1 MDSLYF
7 FVKSLD
13 VSQIHYLYHRFT
25 INSLSFLQIHYE
37 SIIFFV
43 DSLWFFYLFGEF
55 SMNSIFFREFT
66 MNSLPFSFIHYEFNW
81 CVANILWIHLE
92 YISFMNSL
100 LIHLLFYEFTIY
112 FTNMSLMCFPYSLI
126 SVSCW
131 GAIIFWSDCIC
142 FVHSLSFLTK
152 LSAKFI
158 TCCTLIKCLF
168 PNSVVITH
176 TSKSQW
182 PIWNESWIMSHIL

>member
-1 MDSLYF
+1 MILLSFWRIFYEFNIF
-7 FVKSLD
+7 FANLIW
-13 VSQIHYLYHRFT
+13 IHYP
-25 INSLSFLQIHYE
+25 FL
-37 SIIFFV
+37 
-43 DSLWFFYLFGEF
+43 
-55 SMNSIFFREFT
+55 EFT
-66 MNSLPFSFIHYEFNW
+66 MNSLPFSFIQYEFNW
-81 CVANILWIHLE
+81 CVANILWIHRE
-92 YISFMNSL
+92 YIHLMNSL
-100 LIHLLFYEFTIY
+100 LIHFLFYEFTIY

-131 GAIIFWSDCIC
+131 GAIIFGSDCIC
-142 FVHSLSFLTK
+142 FVHLLSFLTK

>member
-1 MDSLYF
+1 M
-7 FVKSLD
+7 
-13 VSQIHYLYHRFT
+13 
-25 INSLSFLQIHYE
+25 
-37 SIIFFV
+37 IFFIFLTNL
-43 DSLWFFYLFGEF
+43 LWIQY
-55 SMNSIFFREFT
+55 FFREFT
-66 MNSLPFSFIHYEFNW
+66 MDSLSISWIHYYSLPISFIHYEFNW
-81 CVANILWIHLE
+81 CVANILWIHRE
-92 YISFMNSL
+92 YIYFMNSL
-100 LIHLLFYEFTIY
+100 LIHFLFCEFTIY

-168 PNSVVITH
+168 PNSVIKILFITH
-176 TSKSQW
+176 DWYEFVHLLRNNNVILKSLRNNYVKVAVTHMEW
-182 PIWNESWIMSHIL
+182 VMNYE